1 MLTSI
6 LSAVCAL
13 ALGSSA
19 MTSQAD
25 TVNVYMINGEK
36 VTNFD
41 GSQLCGKTV
50 SDYRIG
56 VATNNATGE
65 VSKVHIIKTEEHVSP
80 LKVNGVQVMGQ
91 DVIYVV
97 DGVKTSSLDF
107 IKIKQ
112 ENIGSM
118 TVCKAGSEE
127 AMEWTDDENVNVIK
141 FETKKENI
149 YIIDGK
155 QVSSD
160 EFSKFKPND
169 ISSMKI
175 YKAGSEESAKWT
187 GNKYRNVILIEL
199 KK

>member
-169 ISSMKI
+169 ISSMNI

-187 GNKYRNVILIEL
+187 GNKDRNVILIEL

>member
-13 ALGSSA
+13 ALGTSA

-36 VTNFD
+36 ITNFD
-41 GSQLCGKTV
+41 GSQIVGKTV

-65 VSKVHIIKTEEHVSP
+65 VSKVHIIKTEDPASP
-80 LKVNGVQVMGQ
+80 LTGNGGLVMGM

-118 TVCKAGSEE
+118 TVCKAGSKE
-127 AMEWTDDENVNVIK
+127 AMEWTDDENVNVLK
-141 FETKKENI
+141 FETKKENV

-160 EFSKFKPND
+160 EFSKFTPEV
-169 ISSMKI
+169 ISSINI
-175 YKAGSEESAKWT
+175 YKAGSKEAGKWT
-187 GNKYRNVILIEL
+187 DDKDKNVIVVEL

>member
-13 ALGSSA
+13 ALGASA

-50 SDYRIG
+50 SAYRIC
-56 VATNNATGE
+56 VAANNTTGE
-65 VSKVHIIKTEEHVSP
+65 VSKVHIIETTKPVSSFI
-80 LKVNGVQVMGQ
+80 VNGDHIYGK
-91 DVIYVV
+91 DVLYVV

-118 TVCKAGSEE
+118 TVCKAGSKE

-160 EFSKFKPND
+160 EFSKLKPKALAT
-169 ISSMKI
+169 MKI
-175 YKAGSEESAKWT
+175 YKSGSKEAAKWT
-187 GNKYRNVILIEL
+187 GNKDKNVILIEL
-199 KK
+199 K

>member
-13 ALGSSA
+13 VLGVSA
-19 MTSQAD
+19 MTGQTD

-41 GSQLCGKTV
+41 GSQIVGKTV
-50 SDYRIG
+50 SAYRIG

-65 VSKVHIIKTEEHVSP
+65 VSKVHIIETTKLVSSFV
-80 LKVNGVQVMGQ
+80 VNGDHIPGK
-91 DVIYVV
+91 DVLYVV

-118 TVCKAGSEE
+118 TVCKAGSKE

-141 FETKKENI
+141 FETKKENV

-155 QVSSD
+155 EVSSE
-160 EFSKFKPND
+160 EFSKLKPKD
-169 ISSMKI
+169 LFAMKI
-175 YKAGSEESAKWT
+175 YKSGSKEAAKWI
-187 GNKYRNVILIEL
+187 GDKDKNVIIIEL

>member
-13 ALGSSA
+13 VLGTSA

-41 GSQLCGKTV
+41 GSQIIGKTV
-50 SDYRIG
+50 SAYRIG
-56 VATNNATGE
+56 IATNNATGE
-65 VSKVHIIKTEEHVSP
+65 VSKVHIIETTKPVSSFV
-80 LKVNGVQVMGQ
+80 VNGDHISGK
-91 DVIYVV
+91 DVLYVV

-118 TVCKAGSEE
+118 TVCKAGSKE

-155 QVSSD
+155 EVSSE
-160 EFSKFKPND
+160 EFSKLKPKD
-169 ISSMKI
+169 LSAIEI
-175 YKAGSEESAKWT
+175 YKSGSKEVGKWT
-187 GNKYRNVILIEL
+187 DDTGKNVIVVKL

>member
-13 ALGSSA
+13 VLGTSA

-41 GSQLCGKTV
+41 GSQIIGKTV
-50 SDYRIG
+50 SAYRIG
-56 VATNNATGE
+56 IATNNATGE
-65 VSKVHIIKTEEHVSP
+65 VSKVHIIETTKPVSSFV
-80 LKVNGVQVMGQ
+80 VNGDHISGK
-91 DVIYVV
+91 DVLYVV

-118 TVCKAGSEE
+118 TVCKAGSKE

-155 QVSSD
+155 EVSSD
-160 EFSKFKPND
+160 EFSKLKPKDLSAIN
-169 ISSMKI
+169 I
-175 YKAGSEESAKWT
+175 YKADSKEAEKWT
-187 GNKYRNVILIEL
+187 DDKDKNVIVVKL

>member
-160 EFSKFKPND
+160 EFSKFKSND
-169 ISSMKI
+169 IYSMKI
-175 YKAGSEESAKWT
+175 YKAGSEESAKRT
-187 GNKYRNVILIEL
+187 GTKDRNVIIIKL

>member
-13 ALGSSA
+13 VLGASA
-19 MTSQAD
+19 ITSQAD

-36 VTNFD
+36 VTDFD
-41 GSQLCGKTV
+41 GSQIVGKTI
-50 SDYRIG
+50 SNYRIG

-65 VSKVHIIKTEEHVSP
+65 VSKVHIIETEEHVSSFV
-80 LKVNGVQVMGQ
+80 VNGNYAIGK
-91 DVIYVV
+91 DVLYVV

-112 ENIGSM
+112 ENIGSI
-118 TVCKAGSEE
+118 TVCKAGSKE

-141 FETKKENI
+141 FETKKENV

-160 EFSKFKPND
+160 EFSKLKPKD
-169 ISSMKI
+169 LSAMKI
-175 YKAGSEESAKWT
+175 YKSGSKEATKWI
-187 GNKYRNVILIEL
+187 GDKDKNVIIIEL

>member
-13 ALGSSA
+13 VLGTSA

-41 GSQLCGKTV
+41 GSQIVGKTV
-50 SDYRIG
+50 SDYKIG

-65 VSKVHIIKTEEHVSP
+65 VSKVHIIKTEDTASP
-80 LKVNGVQVMGQ
+80 LAGNGGLVMGM

-118 TVCKAGSEE
+118 TVCKA
-127 AMEWTDDENVNVIK
+127 
-141 FETKKENI
+141 
-149 YIIDGK
+149 
-155 QVSSD
+155 
-160 EFSKFKPND
+160 
-169 ISSMKI
+169 
-175 YKAGSEESAKWT
+175 
-187 GNKYRNVILIEL
+187 
-199 KK
+199 

>member
-118 TVCKAGSEE
+118 TVCKAGSKE

-155 QVSSD
+155 EVSSD

-187 GNKYRNVILIEL
+187 GNKDRNVILIEL

>member
-13 ALGSSA
+13 VLGTSA

-41 GSQLCGKTV
+41 GSQIVGKTV

-65 VSKVHIIKTEEHVSP
+65 VSKVHIIKTEDPASP
-80 LKVNGVQVMGQ
+80 LTGNGGLVMGM
-91 DVIYVV
+91 DVLYVV

-118 TVCKAGSEE
+118 TVCKAGSKE
-127 AMEWTDDENVNVIK
+127 AMEWTDDENVNVLK
-141 FETKKENI
+141 FETKKENV

-160 EFSKFKPND
+160 EFSKLKPKD
-169 ISSMKI
+169 LSAIEI
-175 YKAGSEESAKWT
+175 YKSGSKETGKWT
-187 GNKYRNVILIEL
+187 DYKDKNVIVVKL

>member
-107 IKIKQ
+107 IKIIQ
-112 ENIGSM
+112 EIIGSM

-160 EFSKFKPND
+160 EFSKFKSND

-187 GNKYRNVILIEL
+187 GNKDRNVILIEL

>member
-1 MLTSI
+1 
-6 LSAVCAL
+6 
-13 ALGSSA
+13 
-19 MTSQAD
+19 
-25 TVNVYMINGEK
+25 
-36 VTNFD
+36 
-41 GSQLCGKTV
+41 
-50 SDYRIG
+50 
-56 VATNNATGE
+56 
-65 VSKVHIIKTEEHVSP
+65 
-80 LKVNGVQVMGQ
+80 MGQ

>member
-187 GNKYRNVILIEL
+187 ENKDRNVILIEL

>member
-13 ALGSSA
+13 VLGTSA

-41 GSQLCGKTV
+41 GSQIIGKTV
-50 SDYRIG
+50 SAYRIG
-56 VATNNATGE
+56 IATNNATGE
-65 VSKVHIIKTEEHVSP
+65 VSKVHIIETTKPMSSFV
-80 LKVNGVQVMGQ
+80 VNGDHISGK
-91 DVIYVV
+91 DVLYVV

-118 TVCKAGSEE
+118 TVCKAGSKE

-155 QVSSD
+155 EVSSE
-160 EFSKFKPND
+160 EFSKLKPKDLSAIN
-169 ISSMKI
+169 I
-175 YKAGSEESAKWT
+175 YKADSKEAGKWT
-187 GNKYRNVILIEL
+187 DDKGKNVIVVKL

>member
-13 ALGSSA
+13 TLGASA
-19 MTSQAD
+19 ITGQAD

-41 GSQLCGKTV
+41 GSQIIGKTV
-50 SDYRIG
+50 SAYRIG
-56 VATNNATGE
+56 IATNNATGE
-65 VSKVHIIKTEEHVSP
+65 VSKVHVIETTKPVSSFV
-80 LKVNGVQVMGQ
+80 VNGDHISGK
-91 DVIYVV
+91 DVLYVV

-118 TVCKAGSEE
+118 TVCKAGSKE

-155 QVSSD
+155 EVSSE
-160 EFSKFKPND
+160 EFSKLKPKD
-169 ISSMKI
+169 LSAIEI
-175 YKAGSEESAKWT
+175 YKSGSKEVGKWT
-187 GNKYRNVILIEL
+187 DDTGKNVIVVKL

>member
-169 ISSMKI
+169 ISSMTI
-175 YKAGSEESAKWT
+175 YKAGIEESAKWT
-187 GNKYRNVILIEL
+187 GNKDRNVILIEL

>member
-6 LSAVCAL
+6 LSAVCAIV
-13 ALGSSA
+13 LGTSA
-19 MTSQAD
+19 MTGQAD

-41 GSQLCGKTV
+41 GSQIIGKTV
-50 SDYRIG
+50 SAYRIG
-56 VATNNATGE
+56 IATNNATGE
-65 VSKVHIIKTEEHVSP
+65 VSKVHIIETTKPVSSFV
-80 LKVNGVQVMGQ
+80 VNGDHISGK
-91 DVIYVV
+91 DVLYVV

-118 TVCKAGSEE
+118 TVCKAGSKE

-155 QVSSD
+155 EVSSE
-160 EFSKFKPND
+160 EFSKLKPKD
-169 ISSMKI
+169 LSAMKI
-175 YKAGSEESAKWT
+175 YKSGSKEVAKWI
-187 GNKYRNVILIEL
+187 GDKDKNVIIIEL

>member
-160 EFSKFKPND
+160 EFSKFKSND

-187 GNKYRNVILIEL
+187 GNKDRNVILIEL

>member
-65 VSKVHIIKTEEHVSP
+65 VSK
-80 LKVNGVQVMGQ
+80 
-91 DVIYVV
+91 Y
-97 DGVKTSSLDF
+97 
-107 IKIKQ
+107 
-112 ENIGSM
+112 
-118 TVCKAGSEE
+118 
-127 AMEWTDDENVNVIK
+127 
-141 FETKKENI
+141 
-149 YIIDGK
+149 
-155 QVSSD
+155 
-160 EFSKFKPND
+160 
-169 ISSMKI
+169 ISSRRRSMCHR
-175 YKAGSEESAKWT
+175 SNLMES
-187 GNKYRNVILIEL
+187 R
-199 KK
+199 

>member
-13 ALGSSA
+13 ALGASA
-19 MTSQAD
+19 ITSQAD

-36 VTNFD
+36 VTDFD
-41 GSQLCGKTV
+41 GSQIVGKTI
-50 SDYRIG
+50 SNYRIG

-65 VSKVHIIKTEEHVSP
+65 VSKVHIIETEEHVSSFV
-80 LKVNGVQVMGQ
+80 VNGNYAIGK
-91 DVIYVV
+91 DVLYVV

-112 ENIGSM
+112 ENIGSI
-118 TVCKAGSEE
+118 TVCKAGSKE

-141 FETKKENI
+141 FETKKENV

-160 EFSKFKPND
+160 EFSKLKPKD
-169 ISSMKI
+169 LSAMKI
-175 YKAGSEESAKWT
+175 YKSGSKEATKWI
-187 GNKYRNVILIEL
+187 GDKDKNVIIIEL

>member
-65 VSKVHIIKTEEHVSP
+65 VSKVHIIKKEEHVSP

-160 EFSKFKPND
+160 EFSKFKSND

-187 GNKYRNVILIEL
+187 GNKDRNVILIEL

>member
-80 LKVNGVQVMGQ
+80 LKLNGVQVMGQ

-187 GNKYRNVILIEL
+187 GNKDRNVILIEL

>member
-13 ALGSSA
+13 ALSSSA

-118 TVCKAGSEE
+118 TVCKAGSKE

-155 QVSSD
+155 EVSSD
-160 EFSKFKPND
+160 EFSKLKPKD
-169 ISSMKI
+169 LSAIEI
-175 YKAGSEESAKWT
+175 YKSGSKEAGKWT
-187 GNKYRNVILIEL
+187 DDKGKNVIVVKL

>member
-13 ALGSSA
+13 VLGASA

-41 GSQLCGKTV
+41 GSQIVGKTV
-50 SDYRIG
+50 SNYRIG

-65 VSKVHIIKTEEHVSP
+65 VSKVHIIETTKPVSSFI
-80 LKVNGVQVMGQ
+80 VNGDHISGK
-91 DVIYVV
+91 DVLYIV

-118 TVCKAGSEE
+118 TVCKAGSKE

-141 FETKKENI
+141 FETKKENV

-160 EFSKFKPND
+160 EFSKLKPKD
-169 ISSMKI
+169 LSAMKI
-175 YKAGSEESAKWT
+175 YKSGSKEAAKWIDD
-187 GNKYRNVILIEL
+187 KDKNVIIIEL

>member
-97 DGVKTSSLDF
+97 DG
-107 IKIKQ
+107 
-112 ENIGSM
+112 E
-118 TVCKAGSEE
+118 
-127 AMEWTDDENVNVIK
+127 
-141 FETKKENI
+141 
-149 YIIDGK
+149 
-155 QVSSD
+155 
-160 EFSKFKPND
+160 
-169 ISSMKI
+169 IS
-175 YKAGSEESAKWT
+175 GTE
-187 GNKYRNVILIEL
+187 KYRQSFHLHSL
-199 KK
+199 

>member
-1 MLTSI
+1 MLTST

-91 DVIYVV
+91 YVIYVV

-160 EFSKFKPND
+160 EFSKFKSND

-187 GNKYRNVILIEL
+187 GNKDRNVILIEL

>member
-13 ALGSSA
+13 VLGTSA

-41 GSQLCGKTV
+41 GSQIIGKTV
-50 SDYRIG
+50 SAYRIG
-56 VATNNATGE
+56 IATNNATGE
-65 VSKVHIIKTEEHVSP
+65 VSKVHIIETTKPMSSFV
-80 LKVNGVQVMGQ
+80 VNGDHISGK
-91 DVIYVV
+91 DVLYVV

-118 TVCKAGSEE
+118 TVCKAGSKE

-155 QVSSD
+155 EVSSD
-160 EFSKFKPND
+160 EFSKLKPKD
-169 ISSMKI
+169 LSGIEI
-175 YKAGSEESAKWT
+175 YKSGSKEAGKWT
-187 GNKYRNVILIEL
+187 DDKDKNVIVVKL

>member
-187 GNKYRNVILIEL
+187 GNKDRNVILIEL

>member
-127 AMEWTDDENVNVIK
+127 AMEWTDDENVYVIK

-160 EFSKFKPND
+160 EFSKFKSND

-187 GNKYRNVILIEL
+187 GNKDRNVILIEL

>member
-25 TVNVYMINGEK
+25 TVNVYMINGRESHEI
-36 VTNFD
+36 FD

-97 DGVKTSSLDF
+97 DGVKTSSL
-107 IKIKQ
+107 
-112 ENIGSM
+112 
-118 TVCKAGSEE
+118 
-127 AMEWTDDENVNVIK
+127 
-141 FETKKENI
+141 
-149 YIIDGK
+149 
-155 QVSSD
+155 
-160 EFSKFKPND
+160 
-169 ISSMKI
+169 
-175 YKAGSEESAKWT
+175 
-187 GNKYRNVILIEL
+187 
-199 KK
+199 

>member
-6 LSAVCAL
+6 LSAICAL
-13 ALGSSA
+13 ALGASA
-19 MTSQAD
+19 MTGQTD

-41 GSQLCGKTV
+41 GSQIIGKTV
-50 SDYRIG
+50 SGYRIC
-56 VATNNATGE
+56 VAANNTTGE
-65 VSKVHIIKTEEHVSP
+65 VSKVHIIETTKPVSSFV
-80 LKVNGVQVMGQ
+80 VNGDHISGK
-91 DVIYVV
+91 DVLYVV

-118 TVCKAGSEE
+118 TVCKAGSKE

-155 QVSSD
+155 EVSSE
-160 EFSKFKPND
+160 EFSKLKPKD
-169 ISSMKI
+169 LSAIEI
-175 YKAGSEESAKWT
+175 YKSGSKEAGKWT
-187 GNKYRNVILIEL
+187 DDTGKNVIVVKL

>member
-56 VATNNATGE
+56 VATNNATRE

-160 EFSKFKPND
+160 EFSKFKSND

-187 GNKYRNVILIEL
+187 GNKDRNVILIEL

>member
-160 EFSKFKPND
+160 EFSKFKSND

-187 GNKYRNVILIEL
+187 GNKGRNVILIEL

>member
-13 ALGSSA
+13 ALGASA

-25 TVNVYMINGEK
+25 TVNVYMINGGK

-50 SDYRIG
+50 SAYRIC
-56 VATNNATGE
+56 VAANNTTGE
-65 VSKVHIIKTEEHVSP
+65 VSKVHIIETTKPVSSFI
-80 LKVNGVQVMGQ
+80 VNGDHISGK
-91 DVIYVV
+91 DVLYVV

-127 AMEWTDDENVNVIK
+127 ASRRRHTNGDVI
-141 FETKKENI
+141 FAFPSQNN
-149 YIIDGK
+149 
-155 QVSSD
+155 S
-160 EFSKFKPND
+160 FS
-169 ISSMKI
+169 
-175 YKAGSEESAKWT
+175 
-187 GNKYRNVILIEL
+187 
-199 KK
+199 

>member
-13 ALGSSA
+13 ALGASA

-25 TVNVYMINGEK
+25 TVNVYMINGGK

-50 SDYRIG
+50 SDYRIC
-56 VATNNATGE
+56 VAANNTTGE
-65 VSKVHIIKTEEHVSP
+65 VSKVHIIETTKPVSSFI
-80 LKVNGVQVMGQ
+80 VNGDHISGK
-91 DVIYVV
+91 DVLYVV

-160 EFSKFKPND
+160 EFSKLKPKD
-169 ISSMKI
+169 LAAMKI
-175 YKAGSEESAKWT
+175 YKSGSKEAAKWT
-187 GNKYRNVILIEL
+187 GNKDKNVILIEL

>member
-13 ALGSSA
+13 VLGTSA
-19 MTSQAD
+19 MTGQAD

-41 GSQLCGKTV
+41 GSQIVGKTV
-50 SDYRIG
+50 SNYRIC
-56 VATNNATGE
+56 VAANNTTGE
-65 VSKVHIIKTEEHVSP
+65 VSKVHIIETTKPMPSFI
-80 LKVNGVQVMGQ
+80 VNGDHISGK
-91 DVIYVV
+91 DVLYVV

-118 TVCKAGSEE
+118 TVCKAGSKD

-141 FETKKENI
+141 FETKKENV

-160 EFSKFKPND
+160 EFSKLKPKYLAA
-169 ISSMKI
+169 MEI
-175 YKAGSEESAKWT
+175 YKSGSGEAAKWT
-187 GNKYRNVILIEL
+187 DDKDKNVIVVKL

>member
-80 LKVNGVQVMGQ
+80 LKLNGVQVMGQ

-169 ISSMKI
+169 ISSMTI
-175 YKAGSEESAKWT
+175 YKAGIEESAKWT
-187 GNKYRNVILIEL
+187 GNKDRNVILIEL